1 MREQLGRA
9 AARFWAWTLA
19 HHPPFKWRAMSNLPD
34 KALVFT
40 VFGLTGSASVM
51 CVRPCLGKVGI
62 EGSLRDGPWSYR
74 IASVA
79 LVSPAYAVL
88 LVALGTL
95 SGRHRFFGKMSARIL
110 SRFGPLG
117 RGLDRALCRRPP
129 GA

>member
-1 MREQLGRA
+1 MRDQLARA
-9 AARFWAWTLA
+9 AAQFWKWTLQA
-19 HHPPFKWRAMSNLPD
+19 RAPVEWRSMTNMPD
-34 KALVFT
+34 KALIFT
-40 VFGLTGSASVM
+40 VFGITGSASVM

-88 LVALGTL
+88 LVVLGTL
-95 SGRHRFFGKMSARIL
+95 SGRHRYFGRMSARIL

-117 RGLDRALCRRPP
+117 RSLDRGLCRRT
-129 GA
+129 GN